1 MTPLRYNTV
10 TPLLRRILTHV
21 MAEPLFNPFV
31 LVGGTNISLRYGHRQ
46 SDDIDLF
53 TASTYGSLDYSL
65 FESFF
70 KENYPYFDCPDKSSI
85 IGPGRTYYVGMNKE
99 NCVKIDL
106 WYHDNF
112 ILPYETIGGIRMAS
126 IEDIVAMKVDVLSR
140 KGRKK
145 DFWDLHLLH
154 DTFNLHEMIQLHSR
168 ANEYTHDYDEV
179 AAGFNNFKHADG
191 DPNPRCN
198 LNKDWDMIKL
208 DFIGWADDEL

>member
-1 MTPLRYNTV
+1 MKTLFYNTV
-10 TPLLRRILTHV
+10 TPLLKTILTDI
-21 MAEPLFNPFV
+21 MAEPQFNPFI

-53 TASTYGSLDYSL
+53 TDSTYGTLDYSF
-65 FESFF
+65 FENFF
-70 KENYPYFDCPDKSSI
+70 KGKYPYFDCPDKSSI
-85 IGPGRTYYVGMNKE
+85 IGPGRTYYVGITKD

-106 WYHDNF
+106 WYHDKF
-112 ILPYETIGGIRMAS
+112 ILPFEIIDGVRMAA

-154 DTFNLHEMIQLHSR
+154 ERFTLSDMIKLHLQ
-168 ANEYTHDYDEV
+168 ANEYTHEYDEV

-191 DPNPRCN
+191 EPNPRCN
-198 LNKDWDMIKL
+198 LKKDWDAIKL
-208 DFIGWADDEL
+208 DFIDWVDDEL